1 MTITFE
7 NDNDVIVYG
16 LEKIISYAR
25 ENQYIF
31 LAQSIWWIASI
42 IDLQQGLVIHI
53 DNLKNRETVISD
65 AASKATSVARINCNQ
80 KDEGKVHPDRISQI
94 DNERKIS
101 VTPRDLA
108 EDQRLDNILDNAEQF
123 VASSDRAR
131 NQWQLNREDPLPQTK
146 KQLGKNRKTKRLQKA
161 RNKAE
166 SNRQQRLQEIRA
178 EVTQIFSEE

>member
-1 MTITFE
+1 MTITLK

-42 IDLQQGLVIHI
+42 IGLQQGLIIHI

-65 AASKATSVARINCNQ
+65 AASKATLVAHIDCNQ
-80 KDEGKVHPDRISQI
+80 KDMGKVHPDRIGQI
-94 DNERKIS
+94 DNKGEIS
-101 VTPRDLA
+101 ITPRDLA
-108 EDQRLDNILDNAEQF
+108 EDQCLDNILENAERIL
-123 VASSDRAR
+123 ASSERAR
-131 NQWQLNREDPLPQTK
+131 NQWQLNRDDPLPETK

-161 RNKAE
+161 RNKAQ

-178 EVTQIFSEE
+178 EVTRIFREE

>member
-31 LAQSIWWIASI
+31 LMQSIWWIASI
-42 IDLQQGLVIHI
+42 IGLQQGLVIHI
-53 DNLKNRETVISD
+53 DNLKNRENVISD
-65 AASKATSVARINCNQ
+65 AASKATSVARINCNR
-80 KDEGKVHPDRISQI
+80 KNEGQVHPDRIGQI
-94 DNERKIS
+94 DNKREIS

-108 EDQRLDNILDNAEQF
+108 EDQRLDNILDNAERF
-123 VASSDRAR
+123 LASLGRAR
-131 NQWQLNREDPLPQTK
+131 NQWQLNREDHLPQTK

-166 SNRQQRLQEIRA
+166 SNRQQRLQEIHD
-178 EVTQIFSEE
+178 EVTRIFSEE